1 MRRAV
6 AVSLALL
13 AFLAFAGPARAQDE
27 EPVYAP
33 ATEAHRPDRWSM
45 QFQVAQDFQLFGF
58 NGAGLAATRN
68 SSASGAW
75 RLGIGFGANFIGG
88 HAEERE
94 LPEDERYGV
103 TLDVLRMKRFNPDR
117 RIGLE
122 LGVGPSIG
130 FNHEEFTQQVDL
142 AGIGFAIQ
150 ENHYSSQV
158 YGVGARFGVEVL
170 LARSLSVHAHY
181 GALAAYRHIDQLTE
195 SQEFHYDGTS
205 RVVNTET
212 TGNSWSLLNLGV
224 TLGVSA
230 YL

>member
-6 AVSLALL
+6 AVSLSLL
-13 AFLAFAGPARAQDE
+13 ACLAFAGSARAQDE

-33 ATEAHRPDRWSM
+33 ASEAHRPDRWSM
-45 QFQVAQDFQLFGF
+45 QFQVAQDFQLSGF
-58 NGAGLAATRN
+58 NGAGLAMTRN

-75 RLGIGFGANFIGG
+75 RLGVGFGASFIHG
-88 HAEERE
+88 HTENSE
-94 LPEDERYGV
+94 LPEAERYGV
-103 TLDVLRMKRFNPDR
+103 TFDLLRMKRFNPDR

-142 AGIGFAIQ
+142 GDTGFAIQ

-158 YGVGARFGVEVL
+158 YGVVARFGVEVL

-195 SQEFHYDGTS
+195 SQEFYDDGTS
-205 RVVNTET
+205 RNVSMET
-212 TGNSWSLLNLGV
+212 TGNSWTLSNLGV